1 MKLDTVMDMRESLAA
16 IIFSVGSENIL
27 SGEYYIEIDFQN
39 KDNKL
44 TLKIDRAGAALLDLR
59 DKINETLWKI
69 DDAKSL
75 VKSGFTL

>member
-44 TLKIDRAGAALLDLR
+44 TLKIDRAALLDIR

-75 VKSGFTL
+75 VKNGFTL

>member
-16 IIFSVGSENIL
+16 IIFSVGSESIL

-44 TLKIDRAGAALLDLR
+44 TLKIDRAALLDLR

>member
-27 SGEYYIEIDFQN
+27 SGEYYIEINFQN

-44 TLKIDRAGAALLDLR
+44 TLKIDRAALLDLR

-75 VKSGFTL
+75 VKSGFTM

>member
-44 TLKIDRAGAALLDLR
+44 TLKIDRAALLDLR

-75 VKSGFTL
+75 VKGGFTL

>member
-44 TLKIDRAGAALLDLR
+44 TLKIDRAALLDLR

-75 VKSGFTL
+75 VESGFTL

>member
-1 MKLDTVMDMRESLAA
+1 MKLDIVMDMRESLAA

-44 TLKIDRAGAALLDLR
+44 TLKIDRAALLDLR

>member
-1 MKLDTVMDMRESLAA
+1 MDMRESLAA

-44 TLKIDRAGAALLDLR
+44 TLKIDRAALLDLR

>member
-44 TLKIDRAGAALLDLR
+44 TLKIDRAALLDLR

>member
-44 TLKIDRAGAALLDLR
+44 TLKIDRADLLDLR

>member
-16 IIFSVGSENIL
+16 IIFSVGSENML

-44 TLKIDRAGAALLDLR
+44 TLKIDRAALLDLR

-75 VKSGFTL
+75 VSGGFTL